1 MDIQKVTGYT
11 MLVVCYIVFSLF
23 AIMGI
28 VFYDEVSPW
37 LALVAIIVM
46 FVFTII
52 SLRSV
57 GTSDHAPC
65 TSVQPDA

>member
-46 FVFTII
+46 FRAHHHQPAVGGY
-52 SLRSV
+52 LRPR
-57 GTSDHAPC
+57 PC

>member
-46 FVFTII
+46 FVLTII
-52 SLRSV
+52 SLW
-57 GTSDHAPC
+57 
-65 TSVQPDA
+65 

>member
-46 FVFTII
+46 FVLTII

-57 GTSDHAPC
+57 GCLLYTSDAA
-65 TSVQPDA
+65 DEL